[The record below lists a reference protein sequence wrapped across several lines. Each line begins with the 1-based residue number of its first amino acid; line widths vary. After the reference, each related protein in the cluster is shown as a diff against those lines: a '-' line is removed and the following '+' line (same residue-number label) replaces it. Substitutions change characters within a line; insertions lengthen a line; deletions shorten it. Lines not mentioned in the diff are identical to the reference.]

1 MISEDKLKEIIQS
14 VVSEVVNANPA
25 NNSSVSRETT
35 TGGNIAS
42 TTVTDGIL
50 DDITTTDMREIY
62 AVPNA
67 FNEKELRYSKKN
79 TQARLGIWRAGS
91 RYKTDTALRFRAD
104 HAAAMDAVFND
115 VPDEFVNELNVVS
128 VQTQCS
134 SRDEYLTRPD
144 LGRKLTPEAV
154 SEIKSK
160 CKQNSKVQ
168 VVIGDGLSSTA
179 IVANIKQVLPAFL
192 QGLKSYGI
200 ETGTPVFIKY
210 CRVGAM
216 DEVTEALSNEVTVN
230 FIGER
235 PGLATAESM
244 SAYITYKGF
253 PGIAEAKR
261 TVVSNIHSGGT
272 PPLEAGAHVA
282 HIVEEML
289 KQKASGLDFKMDK

>member
-1 MISEDKLKEIIQS
+1 
-14 VVSEVVNANPA
+14 
-25 NNSSVSRETT
+25 
-35 TGGNIAS
+35 
-42 TTVTDGIL
+42 
-50 DDITTTDMREIY
+50 
-62 AVPNA
+62 
-67 FNEKELRYSKKN
+67 
-79 TQARLGIWRAGS
+79 
-91 RYKTDTALRFRAD
+91 
-104 HAAAMDAVFND
+104 MDAVFND
-115 VPDEFVNELNVVS
+115 VPDEFVDGLNVVA
-128 VQTQCS
+128 VQTQCN

-144 LGRKLTPEAV
+144 LGRKLTSEAIN
-154 SEIKSK
+154 EIKSK
-160 CKQNSKVQ
+160 CEKNSKVQ

-200 ETGTPVFIKY
+200 NTGVPIFVKY

-216 DEVTEALSNEVTVN
+216 DEVTNALDCEVTVN